1 MTDIF
6 VDEQEKEQYLERFIF
21 VTERIRAI
29 YEETAAPDCS
39 VAYHGRA
46 FGEYFHRTAGFL
58 LLIEEVWRQ
67 RREGDFAS
75 LSLEGHRELNHKLYE
90 DVLGEHYQVSF
101 ANPDVA
107 AEKLGGFSK
116 VLCTLYTELRSTIV
130 YVFEDRLFYLTT
142 LFELFTQI
150 YNILEQKD
158 AEPEEVRSCIYY
170 YYFDYA
176 DITARDGILD
186 SFDPSRDFAER
197 IICGCDFSDLRYL
210 YEYGEYISENEIK
223 MAKYL
228 AGLTQKEIHDTAFTL
243 TDGYR
248 RGFSLYHI
256 DLSKKSIVNL
266 RYRLGFER
274 MLREIIRQLGDMGL
288 KPVIYRS
295 GISIRQRSLRGKVGY
310 FGASPNK
317 QYEYDHRMDDALFFD
332 KAYGDRV
339 LKEQRKALE
348 KEKSLCS
355 AYAGPVLIETFG
367 ETPFN
372 PAEKKTA
379 LRYSKHQQSKKLDF
393 QSAKGLMLNEYV
405 PGEETSFSII
415 SYPLP
420 EIGSHFPE
428 IFRETIAVN
437 TLDQEKYLEIQTKI
451 ISALDKGDY
460 VTVTGRGENHTKL
473 TVALNRVEKPE
484 KETCFENCLADV
496 NIPLGEVFTTPRL
509 KGTNGL
515 LHVTRVFLN
524 ELEYHDLRLNFTD
537 GIISDYSCSNF
548 DDDEKNRKYIKEN
561 VLFQHDTLPMG
572 EFAIGTNTSAYAMG
586 QKYEISHLLPILI
599 AEKTG
604 PHFAVGDTCF
614 SHEEELVTCNPD
626 GKRMMAKENEYSLL
640 RHTDSGKAYFNCHTD
655 ITIPYDELGDICV
668 HTPDGG
674 EIYLIRQGR
683 FVLPGTEELNE
694 PLEDLLEV

>member
-6 VDEQEKEQYLERFIF
+6 TDEQEKEQYLDRFVF
-21 VTERIRAI
+21 VVERIRAI
-29 YEETAAPDCS
+29 YEETPDCP
-39 VAYHGRA
+39 VAYHGAA
-46 FGEYFHRTAGFL
+46 FGEYFHKTSGFL
-58 LLIEEVWRQ
+58 LMIEELWRQ
-67 RREGDFAS
+67 RKEGRFES
-75 LSLEGHRELNHKLYE
+75 LSLEEHKELNHRLYE
-90 DVLGEHYQVSF
+90 DVLGDNYQSSF

-107 AEKLGGFSK
+107 AEKLGKFAQ
-116 VLCTLYTELRSTIV
+116 VLCILYTELRSTIV
-130 YVFEDRLFYLTT
+130 YAFEDRIFYLTT
-142 LFELFTQI
+142 LFELYTQI

-176 DITARDGILD
+176 DMTAKDGILD
-186 SFDPSRDFAER
+186 SFDPSRDFAEK

-210 YEYGEYISENEIK
+210 YAYGEYISDNEIEI
-223 MAKYL
+223 AKYL
-228 AGLTQKEIHDTAFTL
+228 AGLTEQELHDMAFTL

-248 RGFSLYHI
+248 RGFSLYNI
-256 DLSKKSIVNL
+256 DLSKKSTVNL
-266 RYRLGFER
+266 RYHLGFER
-274 MLREIIRQLGDMGL
+274 MMREIIRQFGEMGL

-339 LKEQRKALE
+339 LQEQRRALE
-348 KEKSLCS
+348 EAKALCS
-355 AYAGPVLIETFG
+355 AYAGPALIETFG

-372 PAEKKTA
+372 PVEKKTA
-379 LRYSKHQQSKKLDF
+379 LRYSKRQQSKKLDF
-393 QSAKGLMLNEYV
+393 QSARGLMLNEYV

-420 EIGSHFPE
+420 EIGKNFSE
-428 IFRETIAVN
+428 IFGETITVN
-437 TLDQEKYLEIQTKI
+437 TLDQEKYLDIQTKI
-451 ISALDKGDY
+451 ITALDKGDY
-460 VTVTGRGENHTKL
+460 VTITGRGENRTNL
-473 TVALNRVEKPE
+473 TVALNRVKEPE
-484 KETCFENCLADV
+484 RETCFENCLADV
-496 NIPLGEVFTTPRL
+496 NIPLGAVFTTPKL

-524 ELEYHDLRLNFTD
+524 ELEYHDLRLTFTD
-537 GIISDYSCSNF
+537 GIVSEYSCSNF
-548 DDDEKNRKYIKEN
+548 KDAEENRKYIKEN
-561 VLFQHDTLPMG
+561 VLFQHDTLPIG
-572 EFAIGTNTSAYAMG
+572 EFAIGTNTTAYVMG

-614 SHEEELVTCNPD
+614 SHEEELVTHNPD
-626 GKRMMAKENEYSLL
+626 GKQMMAKENEYSLL
-640 RHTDSGKAYFNCHTD
+640 RHTDSKKAYFNCHTD

-668 HTPDGG
+668 HTPEGE

-683 FVLPGTEELNE
+683 FVLPGTEELNR
-694 PLEDLLEV
+694 PLEKLI